1 MSVPAFDTI
10 EQEVRHLRE
19 QVKEL
24 FRHNNEALQSNRELR
39 AEVARLNQELQILQ
53 GGEK

>member
-10 EQEVRHLRE
+10 EQEVQHLRE

-24 FRHNNEALQSNRELR
+24 FRHNNKALESNRELR
-39 AEVARLNQELQILQ
+39 AEVVRLREELQLLQ